1 MMSKPANTR
10 RACVQS
16 HGPAVRSCSPSSTGA
31 TAPDLVARG
40 EGSGATGTLRNMK
53 VLQETSNDLVRCGA
67 RRRSLSTR
75 SPLSDLGSPLH
86 SDCRRPAGASPR
98 ARGMAGSPPGWAS
111 PHSACPS
118 GLSQQLCRTSWLSV
132 VGALLPLLQLPLCHN
147 ADPERSVHP
156 GRSSAPLLQQSLH
169 SRQRV
174 DPPDA
179 NPGADRP
186 TMDSEG

>member
-1 MMSKPANTR
+1 MMSKLANTR
-10 RACVQS
+10 RSCSQS

-40 EGSGATGTLRNMK
+40 EGSRATGTLRNMK
-53 VLQETSNDLVRCGA
+53 VLQETSNDRVRRGTRC
-67 RRRSLSTR
+67 RSLSTR

-86 SDCRRPAGASPR
+86 PNHCRTRGASPR
-98 ARGMAGSPPGWAS
+98 ACGMAGSPPGWTS

-132 VGALLPLLQLPLCHN
+132 VGALLSLLQLSLCNN
-147 ADPERSVHP
+147 ADPEWSIHP
-156 GRSSAPLLQQSLH
+156 GRSSSPVFQQSLH

-174 DPPDA
+174 DPPDS
-179 NPGADRP
+179 NPGADRS
-186 TMDSEG
+186 TMDREG